1 MVRAI
6 LSGRKTQTRRVVKR
20 TDSGR
25 VKAPGSAFNWH
36 LDDSNATLA
45 CPYGQPGDRL
55 WVRETWQ
62 AIKQDKNGIS
72 YMLADPADESA
83 EIRYRATDE
92 TFVPPLPWRPSIFMR
107 HRMSRITLEVT
118 DIRVERLQ
126 RISPADCD
134 AEGIE
139 RSACHTRDG
148 AGCNARINDYKAL
161 WTSINGPDSWGA
173 NPYVWVVGFKMLIPI

>member
-6 LSGRKTQTRRVVKR
+6 LAGRKTQTRRIIKPQPIAVKNVDTGPIPMCHPPFQSFAMR
-20 TDSGR
+20 
-25 VKAPGSAFNWH
+25 
-36 LDDSNATLA
+36 
-45 CPYGQPGDRL
+45 CPYGKPDDQL

-62 AIKQDKNGIS
+62 A
-72 YMLADPADESA
+72 LRDEGVGYTLCPPQPGC
-83 EIRYRATDE
+83 EIRYRATE
-92 TFVPPLPWRPSIFMR
+92 EEEWCPPLLWRPSIFMPR
-107 HRMSRITLEVT
+107 FASRITLEVT

-126 RISPADCD
+126 DISPDDCD

-148 AGCNARINDYKAL
+148 AGCNARINDYKTL
-161 WTSINGPDSWGA
+161 WTSINGPESWDE